1 MLMAHRLEEARHP
14 QALAE
19 LAPGPAPVAKP
30 FLSLQGVSKAFG
42 STPILRGLDLAVQE
56 GELVCLL
63 GPSGCGKTTLLRLL
77 CGIETVDAGSVHLHD
92 QDITALSPAA
102 RRFGVV
108 FQSYALFP
116 NLSALDNV
124 AYGLRNLPRERVLQR
139 AAEMLDMVGLTAHAH
154 KYPAQLSGGQQQRV
168 ALARALAPQPRL
180 LLLDEPLSALDAQV
194 RAAMRAEIRQL
205 QRSLRMTTIMVTHD
219 QDEALAMADRV
230 VLMESGRIAQDAAPW
245 ALYAQPHNRFSAQ
258 FVGRMNLW
266 PARVVAS
273 DEVRVGSVHLRHQH
287 PPKSPDDAGQATWVG
302 IRPETIEVR
311 PLELSRRRAAAVGL
325 GPEDWLPTNTVEATL
340 SDWTF
345 CGAHVQLQWQVEA
358 LGHALESSMPTP
370 IGGQVPWQRGEQ
382 VGLYLPPKALCLLP
396 MEAS

>member
-1 MLMAHRLEEARHP
+1 MAHRLEEAKP
-14 QALAE
+14 QQTLTAQGSAS
-19 LAPGPAPVAKP
+19 APSAQP
-30 FLSLQGVSKAFG
+30 FLTLQGVSKAFG
-42 STPILRGLDLAVQE
+42 ATPILRDLDLAVQE

-63 GPSGCGKTTLLRLL
+63 GPSGCGKTTLLRIL
-77 CGIETVDAGSVHLHD
+77 CGIETVDAGSVHLHG
-92 QDITALSPAA
+92 QDITALAPAA
-102 RRFGVV
+102 RHFGVV

-124 AYGLRNLPRERVLQR
+124 AYGLRGLPRERVLQR
-139 AAEMLDMVGLTAHAH
+139 AAEMLDMVGLTAHAR
-154 KYPAQLSGGQQQRV
+154 KFPAQLSGGQQQRV

-194 RAAMRAEIRQL
+194 RAAMRSEIRQL
-205 QRSLRMTTIMVTHD
+205 QRSLRMSTIMVTHD

-230 VLMESGRIAQDAAPW
+230 VLMEGGRIAQDAAPW
-245 ALYAQPHNRFSAQ
+245 ALYAQPSNRFSAQ

-273 DEVRVGSVHLRHQH
+273 DEVRVGAVHLRHQH
-287 PPKSPDDAGQATWVG
+287 QPKSPDDAGQATWVG

-358 LGHALESSMPTP
+358 LGQTLESSMPTP

-382 VGLYLPPKALCLLP
+382 VGLYLPPKALSLLP
-396 MEAS
+396 VEAP